1 MTERVLRSA
10 CWECLVKCG
19 SLISVRDGRVVK
31 IRGNS
36 EHTHSEGAF
45 CVKGVNAPYAAL
57 DHPDHPL
64 YPLQRVKP
72 IETENTAP
80 VAAGREN
87 YSRRRFPI
95 SP

>member
-1 MTERVLRSA
+1 MTEGVLRSA
-10 CWECLVKCG
+10 CWECSVKYG

-45 CVKGVNAPYAAL
+45 CVKGVIAPLAAL
-57 DHPDHPL
+57 DHPDRPL
-64 YPLQRVKP
+64 YPLRRVKP
-72 IETENTAP
+72 EETKNTAP